1 MINFKI
7 IGTGSSG
14 NCFLLDD
21 IIMIDC
27 GLPYSKIK
35 DYTKKLKYVLLTH
48 IHGDHFNK
56 STIRK
61 MIVENEDLIFICG
74 EWLKDELLNIID
86 EKNIAVR
93 NFGEVVG
100 FDGMYKISMVE
111 AYHDVPNCGYR
122 IMKDGYKHFH
132 ITDTSTLE
140 GITALNYNSASIEC
154 NHEIN
159 RALELINKSKEDGEF
174 SHLEGAINSH
184 LSVDKVIRFCKENN
198 IKKLYP
204 IHIGNSTKKEVIE
217 KLKEW

>member
-1 MINFKI
+1 MINFNT

-21 IIMIDC
+21 EIMIDC
-27 GLPYSKIK
+27 GLPYSKTK
-35 DYTKKLKYVLLTH
+35 DHIENVKAVLLTH
-48 IHGDHFNK
+48 IHGDHFNT

-61 MIVENEDLIFICG
+61 LSIHDNNIQFYCG
-74 EWLKDELLNIID
+74 EWLKDKASNIVNDSQI
-86 EKNIAVR
+86 NIME
-93 NFGEVVG
+93 FGKVYSINE
-100 FDGMYKISMVE
+100 YKFSMVE
-111 AYHDVPNCGYR
+111 AYHDVENCGYR
-122 IMKDGYKHFH
+122 IMKDSYKHFH

-159 RALELINKSKEDGEF
+159 KALELIEQSKEDEEF
-174 SHLEGAINSH
+174 SHLRGAINSH
-184 LSVDKVIRFCKENN
+184 LSVDKVIKFCKENN

-204 IHIGNSTKKEVIE
+204 VHIGNSTKKEVIQ